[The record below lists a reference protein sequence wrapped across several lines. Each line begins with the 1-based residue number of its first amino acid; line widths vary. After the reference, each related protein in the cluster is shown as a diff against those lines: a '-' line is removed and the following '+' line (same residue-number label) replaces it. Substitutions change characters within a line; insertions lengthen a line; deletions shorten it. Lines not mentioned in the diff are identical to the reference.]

1 MTVTF
6 TLFQN
11 CEIFGECKIFRT
23 TLAGLSVS
31 DMKADSI
38 YILYLTLGLSCQSLT
53 TESDQ
58 PGPWSEDGLGALS
71 VGHAIP
77 PEILDVDV

>member
-1 MTVTF
+1 
-6 TLFQN
+6 
-11 CEIFGECKIFRT
+11 
-23 TLAGLSVS
+23 
-31 DMKADSI
+31 MKADSI

-58 PGPWSEDGLGALS
+58 PGPRSEDGLGALS